1 LALAVGESE
10 SRRTGLLGL
19 TKASQWAV
27 TIAATVLSTY
37 ALDAVATVAGL
48 SLAAAGLLQGL
59 GHMQVLLFLAA
70 TYLIW
75 GLGLHVNLKANWALL
90 LDTGT
95 STNALSKAA
104 HDLMKLR
111 TASLRARRFA
121 AAVGYTGT
129 ELAKEAPYYAGA
141 FGAVLFTDSVSSN
154 DAIIFLGGAN
164 LGAAV
169 YEYGLARL
177 VRAFLKFAPRTEG
190 IKHVTLEAVRDG
202 ERLR

>member
-1 LALAVGESE
+1 MRCIVALAVSESE
-10 SRRTGLLGL
+10 GRQKGLFGL
-19 TKASQWAV
+19 SKASQWAV

-48 SLAAAGLLQGL
+48 GLAASGLLQSL

-70 TYLIW
+70 TYLFW
-75 GLGLHVNLKANWALL
+75 GLGLHANLKANWALL
-90 LDTGT
+90 VDTGT

-141 FGAVLFTDSVSSN
+141 LARSLGTTVSSEAMT
-154 DAIIFLGGAN
+154 D
-164 LGAAV
+164 
-169 YEYGLARL
+169 RL
-177 VRAFLKFAPRTEG
+177 VLS
-190 IKHVTLEAVRDG
+190 VTLPPS
-202 ERLR
+202 

>member
-1 LALAVGESE
+1 MALAGSE
-10 SRRTGLLGL
+10 SSGVRTGPFAL
-19 TKASQWAV
+19 TKVGQWAV

-48 SLAAAGLLQGL
+48 SLAASGLLQGL
-59 GHMQVLLFLAA
+59 GHMQVLLFLAS

-75 GLGLHVNLKANWALL
+75 GLGLHANLKANWALL
-90 LDTGT
+90 VDTGT

-104 HDLMKLR
+104 YDLVKLR
-111 TASLRARRFA
+111 TASPRVQRFA
-121 AAVGYTGT
+121 ASVGYTGT

-141 FGAVLFTDSVSSN
+141 FGAVLFTNSISSN
-154 DAIIFLGGAN
+154 DAIVFLGGAN

-177 VRAFLKFAPRTEG
+177 VRAFLKFAPRTVDS
-190 IKHVTLEAVRDG
+190 KHATPEAVRDG
-202 ERLR
+202 ERLY

>member
-141 FGAVLFTDSVSSN
+141 FSAVLFTDSVSAN

-169 YEYGLARL
+169 YEYSLARL

>member
-1 LALAVGESE
+1 MPLVAGNISSIR
-10 SRRTGLLGL
+10 SRLFGLSRAG
-19 TKASQWAV
+19 KWAA

-37 ALDAVATVAGL
+37 ALDAVASVAGL
-48 SLAAAGLLQGL
+48 SLAASSMLDGVSHGQA
-59 GHMQVLLFLAA
+59 LLFLAS

-90 LDTGT
+90 ARTGA

-104 HDLMKLR
+104 HDLVALR
-111 TASLRARRFA
+111 SGGLRARRFA

-141 FGAVLFTDSVSSN
+141 FGAALFTDSITAN

-177 VRAFLKFAPRTEG
+177 VRAFLKLAP
-190 IKHVTLEAVRDG
+190 
-202 ERLR
+202 